1 MSTHSHLD
9 SPVFIS
15 TYFRHTVRLANL
27 MKVLTSSAVQNPTKV
42 EARVNREV
50 ALRREKHEKDNAD
63 RQLTPEQKRLQ
74 KERKKEKEEKK
85 GLFAACF
92 K

>member
-1 MSTHSHLD
+1 
-9 SPVFIS
+9 
-15 TYFRHTVRLANL
+15 